1 MKKMVEFLK
10 SFAMSYGVDY
20 VIEYLEKN
28 KDEVIKRANK
38 KLNLPVLNE
47 KQEAQL
53 LEASLVV
60 TAVTLSAVAL
70 PVSVVTDAELP
81 SLETLL
87 EVLEDES

>member
-28 KDEVIKRANK
+28 KDEVIKKANK

-53 LEASLVV
+53 LEASF
-60 TAVTLSAVAL
+60 
-70 PVSVVTDAELP
+70 EMG
-81 SLETLL
+81 LEM
-87 EVLEDES
+87 VKGIKK

>member
-1 MKKMVEFLK
+1 MVEFLK

-53 LEASLVV
+53 LEASF
-60 TAVTLSAVAL
+60 
-70 PVSVVTDAELP
+70 EMG
-81 SLETLL
+81 LEM
-87 EVLEDES
+87 VKGIKK